1 MADDGIDGLE
11 EDGGVSAS
19 SKKNLVGGILP
30 HILKWVAI
38 GVGAVILIVIISVV
52 TYNILSGSKT
62 RGSSEYFNE
71 DYHVTRDPLSWYK
84 DLDPIRTRTS
94 DDLPASVVI
103 SVYLGYD
110 DDGAS
115 AEISKRTVEIY
126 SNLRRYFA
134 LKTANELKNPANEL
148 SMQMELKNII
158 NDEILQSSKIRSV
171 EFHDVNVIEQ

>member
-1 MADDGIDGLE
+1 MADDGIENLG
-11 EDGGVSAS
+11 EDSGMSSG

-38 GVGAVILIVIISVV
+38 GVGAVVLIVIISVV
-52 TYNILSGSKT
+52 TYNILSGKKT
-62 RGSSEYFNE
+62 RTSMEYLNE

-94 DDLPASVVI
+94 DDLPASVVV

-110 DDGAS
+110 DENAS
-115 AEISKRTVEIY
+115 GEIARRTVEIY

-134 LKTANELKNPANEL
+134 SKSANELKNPHNEL
-148 SMQMELKNII
+148 AMQMELKNII
-158 NDEILQSSKIRSV
+158 NDEILQGSKIRSI